1 MSILV
6 YISLLKLIFY
16 IKQFKTMQKLTG
28 KEILERLEEY
38 FKTEHSPYDDSI
50 SDFIYKLYDQDL
62 LGLGEVVEVHKKV
75 CTESDK
81 VSVVNHFID
90 HDVYIKTK
98 GTVSS
103 TDLFFNKGFGK
114 EVKKIE
120 KTFITYK

>member
-1 MSILV
+1 
-6 YISLLKLIFY
+6 
-16 IKQFKTMQKLTG
+16 MQKLTG

-38 FKTEHSPYDDSI
+38 FKTEHNSYDDSI

-75 CTESDK
+75 CTESAR
-81 VSVVNHFID
+81 VSVVNHFVD

-98 GTVSS
+98 GTASR
-103 TDLFFNKGFGK
+103 TTLFFNKGFGK

>member
-1 MSILV
+1 
-6 YISLLKLIFY
+6 
-16 IKQFKTMQKLTG
+16 MQKLTG
-28 KEILERLEEY
+28 KEILEILGEY
-38 FKTEHSPYDDSI
+38 FKTEHNPYDDSI
-50 SDFIYKLYDQDL
+50 DASNFIHRWYEENL
-62 LGLGEVVEVHKKV
+62 LDLGEIVEVQRKV
-75 CTESDK
+75 KTESDK
-81 VSVVNHFID
+81 VSIVNYFVD

>member
-6 YISLLKLIFY
+6 YINLLKLIFY

-28 KEILERLEEY
+28 KEILERLGEY
-38 FKTEHSPYDDSI
+38 FNPNSYDDNVT
-50 SDFIYKLYDQDL
+50 DFIHRWYEENL
-62 LGLGEVVEVHKKV
+62 LDLGEIVEVQRKV
-75 CTESDK
+75 NTESDK
-81 VSVVNHFID
+81 VSVVNHFVD

>member
-38 FKTEHSPYDDSI
+38 FNPNSYDDNVT
-50 SDFIYKLYDQDL
+50 DFIHRWYEENL
-62 LGLGEVVEVHKKV
+62 LDLGEIVEVQRKV
-75 CTESDK
+75 NTESDK
-81 VSVVNHFID
+81 VSIVNYFVD

-98 GTVSS
+98 GTASR
-103 TDLFFNKGFGK
+103 TTLFFNKGFGK